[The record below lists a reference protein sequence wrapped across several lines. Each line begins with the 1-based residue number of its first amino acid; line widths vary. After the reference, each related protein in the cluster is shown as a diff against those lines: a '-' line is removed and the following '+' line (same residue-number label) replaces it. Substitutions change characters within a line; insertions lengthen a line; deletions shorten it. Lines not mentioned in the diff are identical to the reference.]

1 MMDTQYAAQTMMKAK
16 QDLRDDL
23 FATSIESVTG
33 DVEQR
38 KALNDYA
45 TALLA
50 AQFTVLTPGQ
60 RDILNELRERAEQAF
75 TAIAGEEA
83 EQIIV
88 DDFRAQRAQF
98 A

>member
-1 MMDTQYAAQTMMKAK
+1 MMDKLYAVQIMAQAK
-16 QDLRDDL
+16 ESLRDDL

-38 KALNDYA
+38 KALQDYA

-60 RDILNELRERAEQAF
+60 RDILDELRERAEQAF

-83 EQIIV
+83 EQIVV
-88 DDFRAQRAQF
+88 DEFRAQF